1 MIWNNENNNKFI
13 YMLKLGILEHLDTFF
28 VDTFFVDKDLELH
41 KTNKAT
47 KVTVDTL
54 TSMSIATIITNTSQ
68 GIIYL
73 PNIDVQYTN
82 EKTKQFAFITKSKAK
97 AHKEVLITND
107 KQLMMRIIKK
117 IINKKITRIE
127 EWRISTIR
135 QNYSALIHT
144 YLILYDNTREKLY
157 QLYKILNAKI
167 KSL

>member
-1 MIWNNENNNKFI
+1 
-13 YMLKLGILEHLDTFF
+13 MLKLGILEHLDTFF
-28 VDTFFVDKDLELH
+28 VDEYQGIGLELH

-82 EKTKQFAFITKSKAK
+82 EKTKQFAFITKSRAY
-97 AHKEVLITND
+97 KEVLITND

-117 IINKKITRIE
+117 IIIKKIARIE
-127 EWRISTIR
+127 EWRIATIR
-135 QNYSALIHT
+135 QNYSARIHT

-157 QLYKILNAKI
+157 QLYKTLNAKI